1 MTTATE
7 PPIPR
12 TGLFKRAGD
21 GLLASLG
28 LLATLLAL
36 VSLAALIWD
45 VAHDGIPRLSW
56 QFLTSYPS
64 RRAAEAGW
72 DLNDQMRRYLRWR
85 DEGAYSVIDRCFDI
99 GGATTGALSRFKQNG
114 DAWSAGAIDERS
126 AGNGSIMRLAPVP
139 IAFAGLYPDQVEVLA
154 QRAEESSLTTHAL
167 PVCRSACAYLA
178 VVLAALAHGESRE
191 AVLAPGWPVLKRL
204 GLLDPAIEA
213 VAKGSFREKQ
223 PPAIKGSGY
232 VVHSLEAALWAF
244 RDATDFREAV
254 LRAVNLGNDSD
265 TTGAVCGQLAG
276 AYWGESGIPQE
287 WRDGLV
293 RKDLIDN
300 ALSGL
305 RSRTEVG

>member
-1 MTTATE
+1 MFIGLAVGDALGAAVEFRSPGSFQPVTGYRGGTH
-7 PPIPR
+7 PIPPGGW
-12 TGLFKRAGD
+12 TDDTSMA
-21 GLLASLG
+21 
-28 LLATLLAL
+28 LAL
-36 VSLAALIWD
+36 ADSIA
-45 VAHDGIPRLSW
+45 
-56 QFLTSYPS
+56 Q
-64 RRAAEAGW
+64 AGW

-99 GGATTGALSRFKQNG
+99 GGATTGALSRFKRSG
-114 DAWSAGAIDERS
+114 DAWSAGATDEYS

-139 IAFAGLYPDQVEVLA
+139 VAFAHLHPDQVELLA

-191 AVLAPGWPVLKRL
+191 AVLSPQWPVLERL
-204 GLLDPAIEA
+204 GALDPAIES
-213 VAKGSFREKQ
+213 VVRGSFREKE

-232 VVHSLEAALWAF
+232 VVQSLEAALWAF
-244 RDATDFREAV
+244 HDAADFREAV

-287 WRDGLV
+287 WRDSLV
-293 RKDLIDN
+293 RSEMIEA
-300 ALSGL
+300 ALAGL
-305 RSRTEVG
+305 LPA